1 MTTAT
6 FKRARSKPTTSNAAL
21 DLLNAAGTKNFTS
34 AALDALEGAQ
44 TDTLK
49 RARMELKTT
58 HAAKDLLSLAAAVDG
73 TDLTAFVLGSA
84 MDKARKILSEYA
96 TITLNREGQLA
107 LAHLL
112 STPAQPTDAMRE
124 LMSLP
129 DLNKA

>member
-6 FKRARSKPTTSNAAL
+6 FKQAHSNPATSNATP
-21 DLLNAAGTKNFTS
+21 DFLNAAGTKDCTS
-34 AALDALEGAQ
+34 AALGALEGVQ

-84 MDKARKILSEYA
+84 MDKARKVLSEYA

-112 STPAQPTDAMRE
+112 STPVQPTDAMRE

-129 DLNKA
+129 NLNKA